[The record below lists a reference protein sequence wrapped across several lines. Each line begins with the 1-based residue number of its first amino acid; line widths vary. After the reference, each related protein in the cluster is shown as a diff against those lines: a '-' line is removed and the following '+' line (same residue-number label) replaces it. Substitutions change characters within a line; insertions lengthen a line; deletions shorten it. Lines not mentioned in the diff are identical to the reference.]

1 MIHVRVVLFIF
12 WDFQSLL
19 NLWLDVIHDFG
30 EVNTEVPGTSLR
42 HTATP
47 TAHISSM
54 AETTRSL
61 SALYSEKLANS

>member
-30 EVNTEVPGTSLR
+30 NIFRHFSSHNSFNLLSSTSPSMYIRIECLLC
-42 HTATP
+42 P
-47 TAHISSM
+47 SS
-54 AETTRSL
+54 L
-61 SALYSEKLANS
+61 L